1 MSRLPRCDW
10 RATNPV
16 TYSVKLSWLLGLR
29 YPRLIRG
36 LCPTPWW
43 PLPAGGNITRPASPV
58 CRASYVLCGWRWVN
72 SQTPIFQ
79 VAFRRHTPV
88 LSVSLDVTPTTLRH
102 VSLLWFSPLATRY
115 SHSSCHRPHW
125 FLYFSLEAPTAA
137 VPHPT
142 HAWLPRVG
150 WREVED
156 DHVTRGGAAG
166 PHDADTWRGGKCRQR
181 VASRGS
187 PAGRSFV
194 KTKPASHVAASHSR
208 F

>member
-1 MSRLPRCDW
+1 MATSCRRWHTEWHKHLLSVQHRMSCVGEDGSTPRRPSSKSPSD
-10 RATNPV
+10 V
-16 TYSVKLSWLLGLR
+16 T
-29 YPRLIRG
+29 
-36 LCPTPWW
+36 
-43 PLPAGGNITRPASPV
+43 
-58 CRASYVLCGWRWVN
+58 
-72 SQTPIFQ
+72 
-79 VAFRRHTPV
+79 H

-125 FLYFSLEAPTAA
+125 FLSLSVLRAPTAA

-150 WREVED
+150 WRGLED